1 MFFCKKIYI
10 SKVKLIYLFFEK
22 LQILKFNL
30 EKCKMEGLEKLKITN
45 NIETLVN
52 DSFDLFKSALSALV
66 PVFQKTDIKWHQ
78 LEEHD
83 EFFEFSDAL
92 FRIFVVKSLEI
103 FADNNAIEIKEFVK
117 YGFYHKILSDK
128 SYISVQPKDSDS
140 NEYAFNYLGSKD
152 KPFDTV
158 YCFKLDS
165 SGKVI
170 EQNISFLLD
179 EVRFSFKF

>member
-1 MFFCKKIYI
+1 
-10 SKVKLIYLFFEK
+10 
-22 LQILKFNL
+22 
-30 EKCKMEGLEKLKITN
+30 MEGLEKLKITN

-92 FRIFVVKSLEI
+92 FRIFVVKPIEN
-103 FADNNAIEIKEFVK
+103 FAENNDIEFKEFVK
-117 YGFYHKILSDK
+117 YGFYHKVLSDK
-128 SYISVQPKDSDS
+128 SYISVQANNADSHD
-140 NEYAFNYLGSKD
+140 YAFNYLGSKD

-158 YCFKLDS
+158 YCFKLDKA
-165 SGKVI
+165 GKVI
-170 EQNISFLLD
+170 EQNISFLLE
-179 EVRFSFKF
+179 EVKFSFKF